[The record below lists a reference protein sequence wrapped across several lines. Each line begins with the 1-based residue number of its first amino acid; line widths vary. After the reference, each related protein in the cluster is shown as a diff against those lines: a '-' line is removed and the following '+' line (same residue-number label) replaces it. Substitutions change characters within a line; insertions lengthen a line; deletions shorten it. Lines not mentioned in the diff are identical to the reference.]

1 MSDILDAE
9 ARSSV
14 VERTAE
20 LLCANYVIP
29 ETGEQMAVQLRTQLE
44 QGAYSEITRPS
55 ELGEQL
61 TIDLRK
67 ILNDLHLMVYFHPEE
82 AAALEESQ
90 LSEPGDDQDTHWWRQ
105 KALDNFGLQK
115 LEILPGNIG
124 YLNLLIFAP
133 ASLAS
138 NRAAAAMAFLAD
150 CDALI
155 FDLRQCGGGDPF
167 MVQFYES
174 YLFGPK
180 PKLMLTFY
188 DRPKNEHQQIWTLPH
203 IPGKQMPEVPVYILT
218 SKYTF
223 SGGEDFAYVMKH
235 HGRATIVGERT
246 DGGGHTI
253 EFKSVGGGF
262 VLAVPTGQ
270 PIHPVTGENW
280 EGTGVE
286 PDIAVPQEKALQK
299 AQLHA
304 LEKLISSS
312 VDEQRARRLG
322 FQLARQKAR
331 VNPLILQE
339 ADLGKF
345 VGTYRSYQA
354 KIEDGQLILS
364 MKGAR
369 HGWTL
374 IPITETLFIVD
385 EEYNAQFELDPDGR
399 VTALVWLEMDT
410 GKEIRVAKEA
420 GK

>member
-1 MSDILDAE
+1 MSDSLDAE
-9 ARSSV
+9 AGSSV

-20 LLCANYVIP
+20 LLEANYVIP
-29 ETGEQMAVQLRTQLE
+29 ETGQQMAAHLRTQLE
-44 QGAYSEITRPS
+44 GGAYSEITSPS

-67 ILNDLHLMVYFHPEE
+67 IMNDLHLVVYFHPEE
-82 AAALEESQ
+82 AAALEENQSF
-90 LSEPGDDQDTHWWRQ
+90 EPGDDQDTHWWKQ
-105 KALDNFGLQK
+105 KAVDNFGLQRV
-115 LEILPGNIG
+115 EILPGNIG
-124 YLNLLIFAP
+124 YLNLLVFAP
-133 ASLAS
+133 ASLAC

-155 FDLRQCGGGDPF
+155 FDLRHCGGGDPL

-174 YLFGPK
+174 YLFGPN

-188 DRPKNEHQQIWTLPH
+188 DRPKNEHQQIWTLPY
-203 IPGKQMPEVPVYILT
+203 IPGKRMPDVPVYILT
-218 SKYTF
+218 GKNTF

-253 EFKSVGGGF
+253 EFKPVGGGY
-262 VLAVPTGQ
+262 VLAVPTGK
-270 PIHPVTGENW
+270 PIHPVTGGNW

-304 LEKLISSS
+304 LETLINSS
-312 VDEQRARRLG
+312 VDPKRARRLG
-322 FQLARQKAR
+322 FQLERQKAR
-331 VNPLILQE
+331 FDPLVLQE
-339 ADLGKF
+339 SGLEKF

-354 KIEDGQLILS
+354 RIEDGQLILS

-369 HGWTL
+369 HGWRL
-374 IPITETLFIVD
+374 VPITETLFIVD
-385 EEYNAQFELDPDGR
+385 EEYNAQFEIGPDGQ
-399 VTALVWLEMDT
+399 VAALVWLQMDT
-410 GKEIRVAKEA
+410 GKEIRVPKET
-420 GK
+420 G